1 MSEKRNLH
9 LYFHPLA
16 SFCWKVLVAFYE
28 NEIEFES
35 HLIEQANPEAYEEL
49 VRFWPFAKFPV
60 LHDRAR
66 DKVVIESSIII
77 EYLDQHHGGRTKLL
91 PADAEAALETRFQDR
106 FMDMYVHEPMQKI
119 VADKL
124 RPADQKDPL
133 GVTKAKESIE
143 KAYGVIERQMSTR
156 TWASGEAFTL
166 ADCAAAPALH
176 YANRLVPI
184 GDRKNTAAYLARL
197 EARPSFK
204 RVLAEA
210 KPYFHL
216 FPG

>member
-1 MSEKRNLH
+1 MEPTLH

-16 SFCWKVLVAFYE
+16 SFCWKVLIAFYE
-28 NEIEFES
+28 NEIAFEP
-35 HLIEQANPEAYEEL
+35 HLIEQANPKAYEEL
-49 VRFWPFAKFPV
+49 VSMWPFAKFPV
-60 LHDRAR
+60 LRDDAR
-66 DKVVIESSIII
+66 GKVVIESSILI
-77 EYLDQHHGGRTKLL
+77 EYLDQHRQGPTRFI
-91 PADAEAALETRFQDR
+91 PADADLALETRFQDR
-106 FMDMYVHEPMQKI
+106 FMDCYVHEPMQKI

-133 GVTKAKESIE
+133 GVSQAKATIQ
-143 KAYGVIERQMSTR
+143 KAYDLLEKRMASR
-156 TWASGEAFTL
+156 TWLATDAFTL

-184 GDRKNTAAYLARL
+184 GEHKNTEAYLARL

-210 KPYFHL
+210 QPYFHL